1 MALIIT
7 DECISCGSCVD
18 ECPNQAISE
27 GGSIYVINPDLC
39 TECVGFFDEPQCVN
53 VCPVEAIIPDVNHVE
68 SKDELLEKKKQI
80 HGE

>member
-1 MALIIT
+1 MKFRFI
-7 DECISCGSCVD
+7 V
-18 ECPNQAISE
+18 
-27 GGSIYVINPDLC
+27 NPDLC

-53 VCPVEAIIPDVNHVE
+53 VCPVDAIIPDVNHVE